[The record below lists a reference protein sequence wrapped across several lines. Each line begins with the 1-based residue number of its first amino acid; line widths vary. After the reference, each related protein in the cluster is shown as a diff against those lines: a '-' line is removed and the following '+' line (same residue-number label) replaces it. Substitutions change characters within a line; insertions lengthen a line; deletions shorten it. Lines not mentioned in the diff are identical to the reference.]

1 MKFGWQISRPPC
13 EWCEFR
19 PLGIQTR
26 WLENSL
32 KLDNVE
38 NKIGTRQLAQFLE
51 YIRKT
56 VGKLTNNKANGHYR
70 EMAWLPF
77 QKPIFCSIA
86 NCQNQI
92 YKGLLIFFS
101 FSIMFQVHQSFNY
114 KIGKHLPVNR
124 LKMLNNKNC
133 IEMAKS
139 ITRLLQGQMKR
150 AIFKNLRLVDY
161 CKYYSQVIFCSELRC
176 MATFWQFWTIFS
188 T

>member
-1 MKFGWQISRPPC
+1 MTTLQPHTTLCSCTCSSIVTVPVIVH
-13 EWCEFR
+13 
-19 PLGIQTR
+19 GIQIYKIR
-26 WLENSL
+26 ILQEGHC
-32 KLDNVE
+32 KL
-38 NKIGTRQLAQFLE
+38 ILGTRQLAQFLK

-124 LKMLNNKNC
+124 LKMLNNKIVLKWLNQSRDSY
-133 IEMAKS
+133 KV
-139 ITRLLQGQMKR
+139 K
-150 AIFKNLRLVDY
+150 
-161 CKYYSQVIFCSELRC
+161 CKEPFLKIC
-176 MATFWQFWTIFS
+176 A
-188 T
+188 